1 MNNNASFTRK
11 IVYIVAIAI
20 LMLPLAALS
29 QPSTEGAKGSA
40 EGKSAGG
47 TLSTLRVKYGLSQ
60 AELGEIDPAS
70 ETMKLSCLGMRGIA
84 ANILWL
90 NAIEYKKKEDF
101 DSLERTVNQLKRIEP
116 NFLKVWDFQAH
127 NLAYNTSVE
136 FDNYKHRYEWVK
148 KGIRFLIEG
157 TQYNRDEPGLL
168 NQVGWF
174 VGQKVGRADE
184 NKQFRAMFR
193 DDTHFHQEF
202 EEQGV
207 RVREQAIGVD
217 NKPDNWLASKLWY
230 DKAIEAVSGGKPIR
244 LKSSLH
250 FYSGSPMALINGAEA
265 MEKDGTFGQRAKTAW
280 DTALAAWI
288 SYGNR
293 DLMSSGG
300 FTIRL
305 NSREALDKEM
315 KEVLAKM
322 DSLEP
327 GILERMR
334 QEAIGKLSE
343 RFRAIHEKSA
353 ADRTPEEME
362 TYVYQIIPMLLPR
375 PDEVASRIKGDKR
388 PLARELADRLNDLG
402 QVMRMTVNYCG
413 QVSFDDWLARCESEQ
428 TTEVLKAR
436 ELIFEAEK
444 EREKG
449 ANLTAARKN
458 YEEAWGLWAVTLEK
472 WPILT
477 GNAEF
482 RELVD
487 TIKHYQELLNQLDAE
502 FPADFPLNKFLSG
515 RADGAALL
523 KEVERYQD
531 STRSTNSAAEKPAE
545 EVKPAGEKPV
555 EVKPAVETEKPAEK
569 AAEPKAEEAKPAD
582 GAKEEAK

>member
-1 MNNNASFTRK
+1 MNRNASFTRK
-11 IVYIVAIAI
+11 IIYIVAIAI

-29 QPSTEGAKGSA
+29 QPSTEGTKGSS

-90 NAIEYKKKEDF
+90 NAIEYKKVEDF
-101 DSLERTVNQLKRIEP
+101 DSLARTINQLKRIEP

-168 NQVGWF
+168 NSVGWY
-174 VGQKVGRADE
+174 VGQKMGRADE
-184 NKQFRAMFR
+184 NKQFRILFR
-193 DDTHFHQEF
+193 DDTYFHQEF
-202 EEQGV
+202 EEQGI

-217 NKPDNWLASKLWY
+217 NKPDNWLASKLWF
-230 DKAIEAVSGGKPIR
+230 DKAVEAVAGGKPIR

-250 FYSGSPMALINGAEA
+250 FYSAPPMALINGAEA

-280 DTALAAWI
+280 DSASASWVA
-288 SYGNR
+288 YGNR
-293 DLMSSGG
+293 DLMSSAG

-305 NSREALDKEM
+305 NSRDALNKEM
-315 KEVLAKM
+315 LETLAKM
-322 DSLEP
+322 DALDP
-327 GILERMR
+327 GILERMKK
-334 QEAIGKLSE
+334 EAVDKLSE
-343 RFRAIHEKSA
+343 RFRVIYDKALEE
-353 ADRTPEEME
+353 RTPEENE
-362 TYVYQIIPMLLPR
+362 IYIYQIAPLLLPD
-375 PDEVASRIKGDKR
+375 PNKVAAQIKGDKR
-388 PLARELADRLNDLG
+388 PVARELADRLSDLG

-413 QVSFDDWLARCESEQ
+413 QVSFDDWTARCESEQ
-428 TTEVLKAR
+428 TPEVLKAR
-436 ELIFEAEK
+436 ELIFEADKEK
-444 EREKG
+444 DKG
-449 ANLTAARKN
+449 ANLSAARKN
-458 YEEAWGLWAVTLEK
+458 YEEAWVLWAKTLEK

-487 TIKHYQELLNQLDAE
+487 SIKNYRELLNQLDAE
-502 FPADFPLNKFLSG
+502 IPADFPLNKFLLG
-515 RADGAALL
+515 RPDGAMML
-523 KEVERYQD
+523 KEVQRLQE
-531 STRSTNSAAEKPAE
+531 STTVPVGEQPKSETKPVEKPAE
-545 EVKPAGEKPV
+545 A
-555 EVKPAVETEKPAEK
+555 AKPAEDDK
-569 AAEPKAEEAKPAD
+569 SAEAKAEPAEEAKEA
-582 GAKEEAK
+582 AK